1 MTYHWLH
8 DCPCN
13 NIGVWYKGAGNQL
26 KLAFDLEAAVKAEV
40 CNELALV
47 YDLTSTSRYK
57 APVTLSDKFLLPV
70 EKKIHLDP
78 EERCILRG
86 DKTWRFDIPRV
97 GDLAVN
103 PERPAWCW
111 LRSRVEEAILLS
123 HTVHA
128 YAEFEDYKWRP
139 ENYQRFPPLVSSTK
153 LGEIDRHNTTSPLT

>member
-1 MTYHWLH
+1 MSIANLVYDWVEENPAMAYHWLH

-78 EERCILRG
+78 EERCSRG
-86 DKTWRFDIPRV
+86 PWS
-97 GDLAVN
+97 AS
-103 PERPAWCW
+103 A
-111 LRSRVEEAILLS
+111 RSC
-123 HTVHA
+123 
-128 YAEFEDYKWRP
+128 P
-139 ENYQRFPPLVSSTK
+139 
-153 LGEIDRHNTTSPLT
+153 